1 MPIPDAWTMADIDRL
16 LARGDLADLIE
27 VPIAI
32 TNLGT
37 PDAHWS
43 ESVCLTLAEHEHP
56 DVRANAVL
64 GLGHLARVAGRM
76 VQTPSPG
83 AQSTTSRSAAHGR
96 RPAPRRPKCQ
106 SAPPFDDRPA
116 RPELVH
122 GPSSVQLRSI
132 TTLLH
137 GHGQREYR
145 GQKRAR
151 GAERRAPAPLHAPV
165 EPQGPPQGLSGGR
178 HSARV

>member
-37 PDAHWS
+37 PDAYWS

-64 GLGHLARVAGRM
+64 GLGHLARVAG
-76 VQTPSPG
+76 SL
-83 AQSTTSRSAAHGR
+83 SRSRSLPVISRALIDPHPGVRAHALSAAEDVYQFLGW
-96 RPAPRRPKCQ
+96 
-106 SAPPFDDRPA
+106 
-116 RPELVH
+116 PEL
-122 GPSSVQLRSI
+122 GPDPLAGAS
-132 TTLLH
+132 TPC
-137 GHGQREYR
+137 
-145 GQKRAR
+145 RATN
-151 GAERRAPAPLHAPV
+151 
-165 EPQGPPQGLSGGR
+165 S
-178 HSARV
+178 